1 MSVKLESMA
10 LKSPNPSLSLLFP
23 NRATASQS
31 LLRPHR
37 VSTAVRSRGFGLGL
51 GLLPLHRHG
60 FRNRSVFAFAAS
72 HEEESLKTV
81 STLPTDR
88 GGHILS
94 SNLRRHPP
102 QTHMKPKEIDLE
114 EEKSDL
120 KVGAEESEEA
130 WQQTLAS
137 FKEQALKMQ
146 SVSQEAYELYSK
158 KAIVILKET
167 SEQLKIQAEKARQD
181 LSVIVKEISE
191 EGKEYLSTAAE
202 KSPEPVKDIVDTFAT
217 VGSSVNQDTK
227 FSEVPD
233 FFLGIPYGILLSF
246 GGLLSF
252 LITGSIS
259 AIRFGVILGGTLL
272 ALSILSLR
280 SWKRGD
286 PYPLALKGQAAI
298 ASILFLRE
306 IRLLFERPPATF
318 FLPVLLSGAM
328 AAFFLYRIRLN
339 GGQTNA
345 SNLEDGI
352 EN

>member
-1 MSVKLESMA
+1 MSVKLESLA
-10 LKSPNPSLSLLFP
+10 LQSPKPSLSLLFS
-23 NRATASQS
+23 NRAKASQS

-37 VSTAVRSRGFGLGL
+37 ISTAVRSRGFGLGL

-72 HEEESLKTV
+72 HEEES
-81 STLPTDR
+81 
-88 GGHILS
+88 
-94 SNLRRHPP
+94 
-102 QTHMKPKEIDLE
+102 KPKEIDLE

-130 WQQTLAS
+130 WEQALAS

-217 VGSSVNQDTK
+217 VGSSVNRDTK

-233 FFLGIPYGILLSF
+233 FFLGIPYGSLLSF

-280 SWKRGD
+280 SWKRGE

-345 SNLEDGI
+345 SNLEDGT